1 MDKETKKLLIYGG
14 GIALLYFG
22 VLRPV
27 LQKLGIVATAQSK
40 VVTAMQ
46 NVPNADNPFSPVFLR
61 SIKGGTPLTLLKVAS
76 ATQLVKNIYDA
87 MGYFTDDEAAVF
99 SAFKSLKTQAQCSQI
114 ATEFLKTHQVDMLE
128 FLKKGKGVFPQAG
141 LNDVELAEIVQ
152 TVLKLPK
159 YK

>member
-1 MDKETKKLLIYGG
+1 MDKDTKYLVLYGG
-14 GIALLYFG
+14 GFALLYFG
-22 VLRPV
+22 VIRPI
-27 LQKLGIVATAQSK
+27 LKKLSIVPTPQTKIVEDLTKLANK
-40 VVTAMQ
+40 
-46 NVPNADNPFSPVFLR
+46 DNPFSPVFLR

-76 ATQLVKNIYDA
+76 STQLVKNIYDA
-87 MGYFTDDEAAVF
+87 MGYFSDDEAAVF

-114 ATEFLKTHQVDMLE
+114 STEFVKTHQVDMIE

-141 LNDVELAEIVQ
+141 LNDVELADIIQ